1 MTQIQMLSV
10 GKLFLFSIFILWPCG
25 GRVLESRSLVWCLW
39 CWVTRCIMFY
49 PFFFLR
55 EIGHCVALLCTSGS
69 ILLGWL
75 RGLVCLIYLFSLL
88 HVRCLTKIWR
98 EVSSFLKKDVCS
110 ILSLLHAQTSVS
122 FFRVL
127 RAGLVR
133 GFDWFRLSFSLQVR
147 RVSRR
152 F

>member
-1 MTQIQMLSV
+1 MLSV

-49 PFFFLR
+49 PFSFLR

-98 EVSSFLKKDVCS
+98 EVSSFFKKDVCS

-147 RVSRR
+147 RVLRR